1 MVLGVRGRIVV
12 PKRSRRGIG
21 SVTESAARRAVTVR

>member
-1 MVLGVRGRIVV
+1 MVLGAEGHIVV

-21 SVTESAARRAVTVR
+21 SVTEPAARRAVTVR